1 MFVNDKMS
9 WFLNKY
15 ARSFAVLL
23 CGLVAIIGILRLST
37 RVRSKN
43 GPVINVND
51 HVERFKVRNRGA
63 LQKRIEKRK
72 KKMEQKKKKKKMEQ
86 KKKDGKEEIKEM
98 DMIQNQGYNFEW
110 LNSFVEDSKYY
121 DNLCTPAATN
131 TSYKHCENE
140 VEVEPENEVEIEVEP
155 ENEVDDN
162 GPPNYKIG
170 HTAIKM
176 RSGNIRFNDEV
187 SFDETVLFGNNA
199 NVKFDKEI
207 VSNDINVKK
216 IRLNENLTIDRS
228 NLKTAYT
235 NAGYINDKFTDYYLQ
250 NKKGDIMKLLTSQEL
265 LNKYGF
271 IQQEDNVESED
282 NGNKGDNGVSDDN
295 TDHMQKKGLVK
306 EFMNII
312 RDNHPPDA
320 DNGLCHQLNCIK
332 HMSEDKEKHHCR
344 AIIMDAKNRSNY
356 TIDMQADENG
366 HAEYHEGAKHN
377 NRNTTV
383 IATGKIDNLNK
394 VLLYKSNDDTKCEL
408 VMFSDKKKFYTY
420 MEQHQTN
427 QSPVNTNG
435 NYYLLRPEQFD
446 KNGKWNNI
454 ILNNIKIK
462 FRDLYN
468 IIPNFFFNIK
478 FRDLDDKFN
487 KNGELDNRIPN
498 HMKRLF
504 LDKFYLRVVK

>member
-23 CGLVAIIGILRLST
+23 CALVAIIGILRLST
-37 RVRSKN
+37 RVRRKN

-51 HVERFKVRNRGA
+51 HVERFR
-63 LQKRIEKRK
+63 
-72 KKMEQKKKKKKMEQ
+72 
-86 KKKDGKEEIKEM
+86 
-98 DMIQNQGYNFEW
+98 GYNFEW
-110 LNSFVEDSKYY
+110 LNSFIEDSKYY
-121 DNLCTPAATN
+121 DNFCTPTATN
-131 TSYKHCENE
+131 TSYKQCENE
-140 VEVEPENEVEIEVEP
+140 VVVEPENKNDDEP

-162 GPPNYKIG
+162 GPPDYKIG

-176 RSGNIRFNDEV
+176 RSGNIRFNDKV

-207 VSNDINVKK
+207 VSNDITVKK

-235 NAGYINDKFTDYYLQ
+235 NAHHINDKFTDYYLQ

-265 LNKYGF
+265 LDEYGF

-282 NGNKGDNGVSDDN
+282 NGNIGDNK
-295 TDHMQKKGLVK
+295 QKKELVK

-332 HMSEDKEKHHCR
+332 HMSVDKEKHHCR
-344 AIIMDAKNRSNY
+344 AIIMGDKNRIQY
-356 TIDMQADENG
+356 TIDMQADESG
-366 HAEYHEGAKHN
+366 HAEYHESEKHN

-383 IATGKIDNLNK
+383 IATGRIDHLNK

-408 VMFSDKKKFYTY
+408 VMFRHKKDLDSFKNSYANGRPEINNENNLGIYYTFRSDK
-420 MEQHQTN
+420 
-427 QSPVNTNG
+427 
-435 NYYLLRPEQFD
+435 FD
-446 KNGKWNNI
+446 KNGKWNDI
-454 ILNNIKIK
+454 VLNKK
-462 FRDLYN
+462 RKY
-468 IIPNFFFNIK
+468 
-478 FRDLDDKFN
+478 
-487 KNGELDNRIPN
+487 LDN
-498 HMKRLF
+498 
-504 LDKFYLRVVK
+504 FYLRVVK